1 MTAALACQKT
11 SQHQTSTTLF
21 RACGWDR
28 ETSPLSR
35 SPVCSPTS
43 TPKPRAEGRWLPVAL
58 CRAGLGSRLGR
69 CWALPT
75 GEQHP
80 RRQPRPSPSAP
91 ATKPAETLGFRRF
104 SFFMCCMVLWF
115 TLVQTPGFPIRFYP
129 FSTVS
134 TLSSTQN
141 APDFS
146 YFRLKSGA
154 FRCFYPLLTCK
165 IFGSVFVR
173 IAIHWFQDKII
184 CDSSQPR
191 GVFFKVVQLCDL
203 AGAVAQQVSHLSRG
217 KRFDTAILL
226 FYPVHQAGCECVSQ
240 RVQAF
245 FLYPSLC
252 K

>member
-1 MTAALACQKT
+1 MKCG
-11 SQHQTSTTLF
+11 
-21 RACGWDR
+21 RRPACGACR
-28 ETSPLSR
+28 GASA
-35 SPVCSPTS
+35 C
-43 TPKPRAEGRWLPVAL
+43 RWHASYG
-58 CRAGLGSRLGR
+58 AGLGSRLGR

-91 ATKPAETLGFRRF
+91 ATKPAKTLGFRRF
-104 SFFMCCMVLWF
+104 PFFMCCMVMWF

-141 APDFS
+141 APSF
-146 YFRLKSGA
+146 G
-154 FRCFYPLLTCK
+154 CFCLLLTCK

-173 IAIHWFQDKII
+173 IAIHWFQVEII

-217 KRFDTAILL
+217 KRFDAAILL